1 MKNKRFILS
10 VLFMMV
16 MAVASVSAEK
26 LKVREIKK
34 CKMWQTY
41 TGETYDQTMKVLG
54 DTVIIHWTKDSDIRL
69 DEHETTLKFKCKE
82 TDQSKIEKIVRN
94 EKKSKKYCLLVTD
107 NVNDFTINLRENIRY
122 VFEDDLSQIVK
133 GYGKCETTLHVPI
146 ALDIVIYYVEAD
158 DNFQVW
164 VK

>member
-1 MKNKRFILS
+1 MKIKRFILS

-16 MAVASVSAEK
+16 IAVASVSAEK
-26 LKVREIKK
+26 LKVREIKE

-54 DTVIIHWTKDSDIRL
+54 DTVIIHWTKDSDITI
-69 DEHETTLKFKCKE
+69 DERETTLRFKCKE

-122 VFEDDLSQIVK
+122 IFEDDINKIVK
-133 GYGKCETTLHVPI
+133 EYGKCETTLHVPM

-158 DNFQVW
+158 DNFQIW
-164 VK
+164 IK

>member
-10 VLFMMV
+10 VLFMMI

-26 LKVREIKK
+26 LKVREIKE

-54 DTVIIHWTKDSDIRL
+54 DTIIIHWTKDSDITI
-69 DEHETTLKFKCKE
+69 DERETTLRFKCKE

-122 VFEDDLSQIVK
+122 IFEDDLSQIVK
-133 GYGKCETTLHVPI
+133 RYGKCETTLYVPI

>member
-10 VLFMMV
+10 VLFMLV
-16 MAVASVSAEK
+16 MAVVSASAEIF
-26 LKVREIKK
+26 KVREIKE

-54 DTVIIHWTKDSDIRL
+54 DTVILHWTKDSDIRI
-69 DEHETTLKFKCKE
+69 DERETTLRFKCKE

-94 EKKSKKYCLLVTD
+94 EKKNKKYCLLVTD
-107 NVNDFTINLRENIRY
+107 NINDFTIDIKGNIRY
-122 VFEDDLSQIVK
+122 VFEEDVSKIIK
-133 GYGKCETTLHVPI
+133 GYGKCETTLYVPM

>member
-10 VLFMMV
+10 VLFMLI
-16 MAVASVSAEK
+16 MAVMSASAEIF
-26 LKVREIKK
+26 KVREIKE

-54 DTVIIHWTKDSDIRL
+54 DTIILHWTKDSDIRI
-69 DEHETTLKFKCKE
+69 DERETTLRFKCKE
-82 TDQSKIEKIVRN
+82 TNQSKIEKIVRN

-107 NVNDFTINLRENIRY
+107 NINDFTIDIKGNIRY
-122 VFEDDLSQIVK
+122 IFEEDVSKIVK
-133 GYGKCETTLHVPI
+133 GYGECETTLHVPM

-164 VK
+164 IK